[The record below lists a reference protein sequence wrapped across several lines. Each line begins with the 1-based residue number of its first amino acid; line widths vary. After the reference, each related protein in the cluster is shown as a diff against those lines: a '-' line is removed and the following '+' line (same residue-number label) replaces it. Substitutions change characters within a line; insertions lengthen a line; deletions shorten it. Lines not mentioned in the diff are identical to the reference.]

1 MRVDR
6 DNRCEPSAEEDE
18 RRLTRERDALVTER
32 LRHVNRINGLLT
44 TQGIFDFEPMHENR
58 RKPPLPNHRRK
69 RWWFRDMR
77 SVGPVWSRL
86 ICTCMMRRT
95 DPRR

>member
-69 RWWFRDMR
+69 RLVVPGHEIGR
-77 SVGPVWSRL
+77 PVWSRL
-86 ICTCMMRRT
+86 ICTCMMWRT